1 MAIEAE
7 SGGGRIGLWLTVDHP
22 ELVERLVLAAVA
34 SETPPDSPMAERMA
48 RWIELGEAGEWGTF
62 FANMAQ
68 LMKAATEEESGSF
81 AAAARLQPRPA
92 TPERFIGELKATLDP
107 SSFVTGRLGE
117 IAVPALVLA
126 GELDQVVPLAVD
138 AAGGRADP
146 RRHAHHRPGVRP
158 YGAQLVPR
166 LRRPRRVVPG
176 RAGWMIDEP
185 AGRWGILVAL
195 SATIVLALVPWFSA
209 AAVAPLIA
217 AEWRIDG
224 LQTALLTVAVQV
236 GFSIGALVLA
246 LTGAADVVPARR
258 LIAIGALVAAAAN
271 AAFGLLAVD
280 LATAI
285 PLRALSGAGIAAV
298 YPVAMKVLA
307 GWFGRERG
315 LAVGVL
321 IGAITLGSAIPYAL
335 RAAGAV
341 VDLDWRLVVVA
352 GSIPGVLAAAIAWAT
367 VRDGPLAVPAARFSV
382 RQARAA
388 LAEPSVRL
396 ANLGYLGHMW
406 ELYAMWTWVPAF
418 LAASLALSGDVTA
431 QGASAVA
438 FLVVAAGAMGC
449 IAAGA
454 LADRLGRTTLTIAAM
469 ALSGTS
475 AIVAGLLFG
484 APTALVLAVVVVW
497 GITVVADSA
506 QFSTAISEL
515 APPGTAGSA
524 LALQTAAGFLLTSVT
539 IVGVGLIDPAS
550 QASWAL
556 AFGILALGP
565 LVGIVAMWR
574 LRRRPEAVRM
584 AGGRR

>member
-1 MAIEAE
+1 
-7 SGGGRIGLWLTVDHP
+7 
-22 ELVERLVLAAVA
+22 
-34 SETPPDSPMAERMA
+34 
-48 RWIELGEAGEWGTF
+48 
-62 FANMAQ
+62 
-68 LMKAATEEESGSF
+68 
-81 AAAARLQPRPA
+81 
-92 TPERFIGELKATLDP
+92 
-107 SSFVTGRLGE
+107 
-117 IAVPALVLA
+117 
-126 GELDQVVPLAVD
+126 
-138 AAGGRADP
+138 
-146 RRHAHHRPGVRP
+146 
-158 YGAQLVPR
+158 
-166 LRRPRRVVPG
+166 
-176 RAGWMIDEP
+176 MIDEP

-217 AEWRIDG
+217 AEWQIDG

-307 GWFGRERG
+307 GWFSRERG

-335 RAAGAV
+335 RAAGAI

-550 QASWAL
+550 QSSWAL